1 MERSKEVAEEVLE
14 LEECLSE
21 KTRITEEL
29 RRLRRTSRLVVD
41 GTSQGFLLLDPHL
54 AVTDLNKAVLEILD
68 YAPEE
73 LRGKHFY
80 DLYDQGPIEFYFADG
95 NHLSFEATFLTKL
108 GKRIPILFNR
118 STLRE
123 ASGELTGYVAFLTD
137 LTELKAAE
145 AERRRAELLY
155 EGMYRNAVQGMFQST
170 LSGRILRANPA
181 FRRLLGYEDSEEVFL
196 REGTAEKFH
205 EDVDDHRTMT
215 AHLKEEGALSNYE
228 LELRRRDG
236 SPVWALANVRL
247 ATDEAGEPIIEG
259 ILVDNTARK
268 IAEDKLRR
276 SEESYRY
283 LAEHDALTGLYN
295 RRYLYDHVA
304 ALLGRR
310 NTQLSLSFMDLDN
323 FKLVVD
329 AHGHLH
335 GSRVI
340 QEVAGTIRG
349 ALVEPAYGVSYAG
362 DEFVLVLPAVDK
374 EQALPMIAEL
384 QGRILHTP
392 YLSSEGLKVHISASF
407 GLATYPEDAT
417 DLTGLLAKADRALF
431 DAKGRGRNAIA
442 VIRRGASIIWR
453 P

>member
-1 MERSKEVAEEVLE
+1 MDKFEKAAKTLPE
-14 LEECLSE
+14 LEKCFSE
-21 KTRITEEL
+21 KGLIEDEL
-29 RRLRRTSRLVVD
+29 RKTRQRFRLVVD
-41 GTSQGFLLLDPHL
+41 GTSQGFLLLDQHL

-73 LRGKHFY
+73 LLGKPFY
-80 DLYDQGPIEFYFADG
+80 DLYDRGSVEFYFADT
-95 NHLSFEATFLTKL
+95 NHLSFEATFLTKA
-108 GKRIPILFNR
+108 GRRVPILFNR

-123 ASGELTGYVAFLTD
+123 DSGELTGYVAFLSD

-155 EGMYRNAVQGMFQST
+155 EEMYRNAVQGMFQST

-181 FRRLLGYEDSEEVFL
+181 FKQLLGYDDGEESL
-196 REGTAEKFH
+196 PGEGMADRFYKN
-205 EDVDDHRTMT
+205 VDDHRKMT
-215 AHLKEEGALSNYE
+215 AHLKEERALSNYE

-236 SPVWALANVRL
+236 SPVWVLANVRL

-268 IAEDKLRR
+268 MTEDKLRR
-276 SEESYRY
+276 SEERYRY

-295 RRYLYDHVA
+295 RRYLFDHLS
-304 ALLGRR
+304 ALLRQKER
-310 NTQLSLSFMDLDN
+310 QLSLVFMDLDN

-329 AHGHLH
+329 THGHLH

-340 QEVAGTIRG
+340 QEVAGTIMG

-362 DEFVLVLPAVDK
+362 DEFVLVLPGVDK
-374 EQALPMIAEL
+374 EAALVVVREL
-384 QGRILHTP
+384 QKRLLQTN
-392 YLSSEGLKVHISASF
+392 YLGAEGLKVNISASF
-407 GLATYPEDAT
+407 GLATCPEDAT
-417 DLTGLLAKADRALF
+417 DVNGLLAEADRALF
-431 DAKGRGRNAIA
+431 DAKGRGRNAIG
-442 VIRRGASIIWR
+442 VIRGGASIIWQ

>member
-1 MERSKEVAEEVLE
+1 MDRSKEVAERVLE

-21 KTRITEEL
+21 KSRILAEL
-29 RRLRRTSRLVVD
+29 RRSRQKFRLVVD
-41 GTSQGFLLLDPHL
+41 GTSQGFLLLDPNL
-54 AVTDLNKAVLEILD
+54 AVTDLNKAVLQILD

-73 LRGKHFY
+73 LLGKPFY
-80 DLYDQGPIEFYFADG
+80 DLYDRGSVEFHFADT
-95 NHLSFEATFLTKL
+95 NHLSFEATFLTK
-108 GKRIPILFNR
+108 GGRTVPILFNR

-155 EGMYRNAVQGMFQST
+155 EKMYRNAVQGMFQST

-181 FRRLLGYEDSEEVFL
+181 FRQLLGYEDSEEIFA
-196 REGTAEKFH
+196 REGAAETFY
-205 EDVDDHRTMT
+205 ENVDDHRTMT
-215 AHLKEEGALSNYE
+215 AHLIEERALSNYE

-268 IAEDKLRR
+268 MAEDKLRR
-276 SEESYRY
+276 SEERYRY
-283 LAEHDALTGLYN
+283 LAEHDALTELYN
-295 RRYLYDHVA
+295 RRYLYDHA
-304 ALLGRR
+304 SALLRQKEA
-310 NTQLSLSFMDLDN
+310 QLSLIFMDLDN

-329 AHGHLH
+329 THGHLH

-340 QEVAGTIRG
+340 QEVAGTIMG

-362 DEFVLVLPAVDK
+362 DEFVLVFPAVDK
-374 EQALPMIAEL
+374 EKALEIIREL
-384 QGRILHTP
+384 QERILQTD
-392 YLSSEGLKVHISASF
+392 YLSAEGLKVNISASF
-407 GLATYPEDAT
+407 GLATCPEDAT
-417 DLTGLLAKADRALF
+417 DLNGLLAEADRALF
-431 DAKGRGRNAIA
+431 EAKGRGRNAIG
-442 VIRRGASIIWR
+442 VIRRGASTIWQA
-453 P
+453 

>member
-1 MERSKEVAEEVLE
+1 MVRSKKVAERVLE

-21 KTRITEEL
+21 KSRIAEEL
-29 RRLRRTSRLVVD
+29 RGSRQKFRLVVD
-41 GTSQGFLLLDPHL
+41 GTSQGFLLLDRNL
-54 AVTDLNKAVLEILD
+54 AVTDLNKAVLQILD
-68 YAPEE
+68 YAPDE
-73 LRGKHFY
+73 LLAKPFY
-80 DLYDQGPIEFYFADG
+80 DLYDRGSVEFHFADT
-95 NHLSFEATFLTKL
+95 NHLSFEATFLTK
-108 GKRIPILFNR
+108 GGRTVPILFNR

-137 LTELKAAE
+137 LTELRAAE
-145 AERRRAELLY
+145 AERRQAELLY
-155 EGMYRNAVQGMFQST
+155 EKMYRNAVQGMFQST

-181 FRRLLGYEDSEEVFL
+181 LKQLLGYEDSEEIFV
-196 REGTAEKFH
+196 RDGAAEKFY
-205 EDVDDHRTMT
+205 ENVDDHRKMT
-215 AHLKEEGALSNYE
+215 AHLKQEGALSNYE

-247 ATDEAGEPIIEG
+247 ATEEAGEPIIEG

-276 SEESYRY
+276 SEERYRY

-295 RRYLYDHVA
+295 RRYLYDHA
-304 ALLGRR
+304 SALLRQKEA
-310 NTQLSLSFMDLDN
+310 QLSLIFMDLDN

-340 QEVAGTIRG
+340 QEVAGTIMG

-374 EQALPMIAEL
+374 EKALEIIREL
-384 QGRILHTP
+384 QERILQTH
-392 YLSSEGLKVHISASF
+392 YLSAEGLKVNISASF
-407 GLATYPEDAT
+407 GLATCPEDAT
-417 DLTGLLAKADRALF
+417 DVTGLLAEADRALF
-431 DAKGRGRNAIA
+431 DAKGRGRNAIG
-442 VIRRGASIIWR
+442 VIRRGASTIWQ

>member
-1 MERSKEVAEEVLE
+1 MGTSENLAESLHALE
-14 LEECLSE
+14 KCLSE
-21 KTRITEEL
+21 KTLMEEEL
-29 RRLRRTSRLVVD
+29 RRSQEKFRLVVD

-73 LRGKHFY
+73 LLGKPFY
-80 DLYDQGPIEFYFADG
+80 ELYDRGSVEFYFADT

-108 GKRIPILFNR
+108 GRRVPILFNR

-137 LTELKAAE
+137 LAELKAAE

-181 FRRLLGYEDSEEVFL
+181 FRQLLGYEDSEEIFL
-196 REGTAEKFH
+196 REETAEKFY
-205 EDVDDHRTMT
+205 ENIDDHRTMT

-228 LELRRRDG
+228 LKLRRRDG
-236 SPVWALANVRL
+236 SPVWGLANVRL
-247 ATDEAGEPIIEG
+247 ATDEGGEPIIEG

-276 SEESYRY
+276 SEERHRY

-295 RRYLYDHVA
+295 RRYLYDHVS
-304 ALLGRR
+304 ALLRR
-310 NTQLSLSFMDLDN
+310 KEAQLSLIFVDLDN

-340 QEVAGTIRG
+340 QEVAGTIMG

-374 EQALPMIAEL
+374 EVALKTIREV
-384 QGRILHTP
+384 QKRILQTP

-417 DLTGLLAKADRALF
+417 DVTGLLAEADRALF
-431 DAKGRGRNAIA
+431 DAKGRGRNAIG
-442 VIRRGASIIWR
+442 VIRRGTSIVCR

>member
-1 MERSKEVAEEVLE
+1 MGISENPAESLAAVEK
-14 LEECLSE
+14 CLSE
-21 KTRITEEL
+21 KALMAEEL
-29 RRLRRTSRLVVD
+29 RRVHEKFRLVVD
-41 GTSQGFLLLDPHL
+41 GTSQGFLLLDPNL
-54 AVTDLNKAVLEILD
+54 AVTDLNKAVLEILG

-73 LRGKHFY
+73 LLGKPCY
-80 DLYDQGPIEFYFADG
+80 DLYDRGSVEFHFADT

-108 GKRIPILFNR
+108 GRRVPILFNR

-123 ASGELTGYVAFLTD
+123 ASGELRGYVTFLTD
-137 LTELKAAE
+137 LTELKAVE
-145 AERRRAELLY
+145 AERRRAALLY
-155 EGMYRNAVQGMFQST
+155 EKMYRNAVQGMFQST

-181 FRRLLGYEDSEEVFL
+181 FKQLLGYDEAEEIFL
-196 REGTAEKFH
+196 REVTAEKFY
-205 EDVDDHRTMT
+205 ENVDDHRKMT
-215 AHLKEEGALSNYE
+215 ARLKEQGVLSNYE

-247 ATDEAGEPIIEG
+247 ARDEAGEPIIEG

-268 IAEDKLRR
+268 IAEGKLRR
-276 SEESYRY
+276 SEERYRY

-295 RRYLYDHVA
+295 RRYLYDHLS
-304 ALLGRR
+304 ALLRQR
-310 NTQLSLSFMDLDN
+310 EVQLSLIFMDLDN

-335 GSRVI
+335 GSRAI
-340 QEVAGTIRG
+340 REVAGTITG

-374 EQALPMIAEL
+374 EQALEKIREL
-384 QGRILHTP
+384 QDRMLQTP
-392 YLSSEGLKVHISASF
+392 YLGSEGLQVHISASF

-417 DLTGLLAKADRALF
+417 DVTGLLAEADRALF

-442 VIRRGASIIWR
+442 VIRKGAPTIWQA
-453 P
+453 

>member
-1 MERSKEVAEEVLE
+1 MDRSNEVAERVLE

-21 KTRITEEL
+21 KRRILDEL
-29 RRLRRTSRLVVD
+29 GRSREKFRLVVD
-41 GTSQGFLLLDPHL
+41 GTSQGFLLLDPNL

-73 LRGKHFY
+73 LLGKPFY
-80 DLYDQGPIEFYFADG
+80 DLYDRGSVEFYFADTK
-95 NHLSFEATFLTKL
+95 HLSFEATFLTKT
-108 GKRIPILFNR
+108 GRRVPILFNR
-118 STLRE
+118 STLRDD
-123 ASGELTGYVAFLTD
+123 AGELTGYVAFLTD

-155 EGMYRNAVQGMFQST
+155 EEMYRNAVQGMFQST
-170 LSGRILRANPA
+170 LSGGILRANPA
-181 FRRLLGYEDSEEVFL
+181 FKRLLGYDDAEEIFA
-196 REGTAEKFH
+196 REGTADKFYKN
-205 EDVDDHRTMT
+205 VDDHRKMT
-215 AHLKEEGALSNYE
+215 AHLREARALSNYQ

-276 SEESYRY
+276 SEERYRY

-295 RRYLYDHVA
+295 RRYLYDHVSV
-304 ALLGRR
+304 LLR
-310 NTQLSLSFMDLDN
+310 QKEAQVSLVFMDLDN

-329 AHGHLH
+329 THGHLH

-340 QEVAGTIRG
+340 QEVAATIMG
-349 ALVEPAYGVSYAG
+349 VLVERAYGVSYAG

-374 EQALPMIAEL
+374 EGALEVIREL
-384 QGRILHTP
+384 QKRILQTN
-392 YLSSEGLKVHISASF
+392 YLSAEGLKVNISASF
-407 GLATYPEDAT
+407 GLATCPEDAT
-417 DLTGLLAKADRALF
+417 DVNGLLAEADRALF
-431 DAKGRGRNAIA
+431 DAKGRGRNGVG
-442 VIRRGASIIWR
+442 VIRRGASTIWR
-453 P
+453 A

>member
-1 MERSKEVAEEVLE
+1 MDRSKEVAERVLE

-21 KTRITEEL
+21 KSRILAEL
-29 RRLRRTSRLVVD
+29 RRSRQKFRLVVD
-41 GTSQGFLLLDPHL
+41 GTSQGFLLLDPNL
-54 AVTDLNKAVLEILD
+54 AVTDLNKAVLQILD

-73 LRGKHFY
+73 LLGKPFY
-80 DLYDQGPIEFYFADG
+80 DLYDRGSVEFHFADT
-95 NHLSFEATFLTKL
+95 NHLSFEATFLTK
-108 GKRIPILFNR
+108 GGRTVPILFNR

-155 EGMYRNAVQGMFQST
+155 EKMYRNAVQGMFQST

-181 FRRLLGYEDSEEVFL
+181 FRQLLGYEDSEEIFA
-196 REGTAEKFH
+196 REGAAETFY
-205 EDVDDHRTMT
+205 ENVDDHRTMT
-215 AHLKEEGALSNYE
+215 AHLIEERALSNYE

-268 IAEDKLRR
+268 MAEDKLRR
-276 SEESYRY
+276 SEERYRY

-295 RRYLYDHVA
+295 RRYLYDHA
-304 ALLGRR
+304 SALLRQKEA
-310 NTQLSLSFMDLDN
+310 QLSLIFMDLDN

-329 AHGHLH
+329 THGHLH

-340 QEVAGTIRG
+340 QEVAGTIMG

-362 DEFVLVLPAVDK
+362 DEFVLVFPAVDK
-374 EQALPMIAEL
+374 EKALEIIREL
-384 QGRILHTP
+384 QERILQTD
-392 YLSSEGLKVHISASF
+392 YLSAEGLKVNISASF
-407 GLATYPEDAT
+407 GLATCPEDAT
-417 DLTGLLAKADRALF
+417 DVNSLLAEADRALF
-431 DAKGRGRNAIA
+431 EAKGRGRNAIG
-442 VIRRGASIIWR
+442 VIRRGASTIWQA
-453 P
+453 

>member
-1 MERSKEVAEEVLE
+1 MGISEKLAESLLE
-14 LEECLSE
+14 LEKCLSE
-21 KTRITEEL
+21 KTLMAEEL
-29 RRLRRTSRLVVD
+29 RRSDEKFRLVVD

-54 AVTDLNKAVLEILD
+54 AITDLNKAVLEILD
-68 YAPEE
+68 YAPGE
-73 LRGKHFY
+73 LLGKSFY
-80 DLYDQGPIEFYFADG
+80 DLYDRGSVQFYFADT
-95 NHLSFEATFLTKL
+95 NHLSFEATFLTNL
-108 GKRIPILFNR
+108 GRRVPILFNR

-137 LTELKAAE
+137 LTELKVAE

-181 FRRLLGYEDSEEVFL
+181 FTQLLGYEDSEEICL
-196 REGTAEKFH
+196 GEGAAEKFYKNVH
-205 EDVDDHRTMT
+205 DHRTMT

-247 ATDEAGEPIIEG
+247 ATDEEGDPIIEG

-268 IAEDKLRR
+268 IVEDKLRR
-276 SEESYRY
+276 SEERYRN

-295 RRYLYDHVA
+295 RRYLYDHLS
-304 ALLGRR
+304 ALIRR
-310 NTQLSLSFMDLDN
+310 EEAQLSLIFMDLDN

-340 QEVAGTIRG
+340 QEVAGTIMG

-374 EQALPMIAEL
+374 ELAVTLIGEL
-384 QGRILHTP
+384 QARILQTP
-392 YLSSEGLKVHISASF
+392 YLSREGLKVHISACF
-407 GLATYPEDAT
+407 GLATYPEDAIDVT
-417 DLTGLLAKADRALF
+417 DLLAEADRALF
-431 DAKGRGRNAIA
+431 EAKGLGRNAIG
-442 VIRRGASIIWR
+442 VIRRGAPTIWR